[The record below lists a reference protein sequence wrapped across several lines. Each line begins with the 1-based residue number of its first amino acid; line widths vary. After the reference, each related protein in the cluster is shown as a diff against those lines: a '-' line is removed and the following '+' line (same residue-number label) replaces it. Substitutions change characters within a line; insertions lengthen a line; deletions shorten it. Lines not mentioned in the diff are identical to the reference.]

1 MRDSPLLPLLA
12 TLATVAPLVI
22 LLGILVARRRKAEEP
37 SGTLARLESQGLL
50 LRQRF
55 RANRAF
61 GVDELEDEG
70 SHYVI
75 ELEDR
80 SVLFLSGQY
89 LYEVEA
95 RESRRKPRVRR
106 FPNTEF
112 EILRHGKELYVL
124 DILCSGEVIEPE
136 LFAPP
141 FSIEEYQRCEVPG
154 DGEILTGT
162 SYEALK
168 HAAELGTLTQACT
181 HALSTY

>member
-89 LYEVEA
+89 LYE
-95 RESRRKPRVRR
+95 
-106 FPNTEF
+106 
-112 EILRHGKELYVL
+112 
-124 DILCSGEVIEPE
+124 
-136 LFAPP
+136 

-181 HALSTY
+181 HGLSTY

>member
-80 SVLFLSGQY
+80 SVLFLSG
-89 LYEVEA
+89 
-95 RESRRKPRVRR
+95 
-106 FPNTEF
+106 
-112 EILRHGKELYVL
+112 VL

-181 HALSTY
+181 HGLSTY